1 MSIGKFYSFIL
12 LTWCWGDVCLGHRK
26 RRRRTLRLGYF
37 SYITVPRPV
46 QVLQREIVLHTAGF
60 LFSNNT
66 VKMKQEISEKELEDY
81 ICENKMLEQYGIKI
95 VGRQVSSFTVNGCQ
109 YDLGGIV
116 DLIGYHPLSKCWFII
131 ELKRG
136 VIDHRAYT
144 QVSRYIKNAVES
156 DYDLFISRCNRS
168 DLYPHPRGL
177 RRIHGLLIG
186 SDIHGDIES
195 FCDYLSDMACLA
207 DVGLPSERERYM
219 INEPVNAVYVLD
231 YKVNV
236 TLSL

>member
-1 MSIGKFYSFIL
+1 
-12 LTWCWGDVCLGHRK
+12 
-26 RRRRTLRLGYF
+26 
-37 SYITVPRPV
+37 
-46 QVLQREIVLHTAGF
+46 
-60 LFSNNT
+60 
-66 VKMKQEISEKELEDY
+66 MKNYNHAISERELEDA
-81 ICENKMLEQYGIKI
+81 ICADRSLECYGIQI

-144 QVSRYIKNAVES
+144 QVSRYIKNAMEA

-168 DLYPHPRGL
+168 NLYPHPRGL

-195 FCDYLSDMACLA
+195 FCDYLSDMTILI
-207 DVGLPSERERYM
+207 DPDLPSEREEYRT
-219 INEPVNAVYVLD
+219 NEPMNSIFVLD